1 MSEKNKKIAI
11 GIGLAIGIYLVITY
25 VGKKYFIKK
34 VDITSGKPDSSFTGF
49 GGESSG
55 YVAKFY
61 DAEHQNED
69 GSKGATWIAF
79 NDSPIVGFWKKGKV
93 KEGTLIH
100 V

>member
-1 MSEKNKKIAI
+1 MTEKNKNIAI
-11 GIGLAIGIYLVITY
+11 GIGLAIGIYLVVTY

-34 VDITSGKPDSSFTGF
+34 VDTTILKPESSFSGF

-93 KEGTLIH
+93 KEGTLVH